1 MFVGFEGIMFIN
13 NDLISCRVEMYCLS
27 FVLYMV
33 LVFPPISD
41 GTGGSAD
48 TTDVRI
54 FSLVDGGSQEAAE

>member
-1 MFVGFEGIMFIN
+1 
-13 NDLISCRVEMYCLS
+13 MYCLS